1 MKNIIDLCNVNITNS
16 LHSLLEVSILDI
28 DANMKAGDDYAALM
42 NNIEKEFNLIKKLT
56 INTFRKG
63 NDEYRWYC
71 PNFLK
76 MCLGAGDYIVF
87 TLNIYGDDDNGG
99 DYFVDCAM
107 YVIDEKN
114 FKISNDIDFVTT
126 GEVFKTATLAVEDL
140 VKNIKNEFKFKNLQK
155 LVKYIK
161 TNTKMSKLDLSW
173 D

>member
-1 MKNIIDLCNVNITNS
+1 MKNIIDVYEA
-16 LHSLLEVSILDI
+16 SLLGDVEDT
-28 DANMKAGDDYAALM
+28 MKSGDDLSTLM

-63 NDEYRWYC
+63 NDEYKWYC

-87 TLNIYGDDDNGG
+87 TINFFGADDSEEAI
-99 DYFVDCAM
+99 VDCGM
-107 YVIDEKN
+107 FVVDEKN
-114 FKISNDIDFVTT
+114 LKNSNDIDFVTT
-126 GEVFKTATLAVEDL
+126 GEVFKNATLAVEDL

-161 TNTKMSKLDLSW
+161 TKTKMSKLDLSW

>member
-1 MKNIIDLCNVNITNS
+1 MKNIIDVYEA
-16 LHSLLEVSILDI
+16 SLLGDI
-28 DANMKAGDDYAALM
+28 EDTMKSGDDLSTLM
-42 NNIEKEFNLIKKLT
+42 NNIEKEFNLIKKLN

-76 MCLGAGDYIVF
+76 MCLGAGDYISF
-87 TLNIYGDDDNGG
+87 TIYFYRADDSEEV
-99 DYFVDCAM
+99 FVDCAM

-126 GEVFKTATLAVEDL
+126 GEVFKTATLAVKDL

-161 TNTKMSKLDLSW
+161 TNTKMTKFDLSW

>member
-1 MKNIIDLCNVNITNS
+1 MKNIIDVYEA
-16 LHSLLEVSILDI
+16 SLLGDI
-28 DANMKAGDDYAALM
+28 EDTMKAGDDLSTLM

-87 TLNIYGDDDNGG
+87 TVNFYGGDDGEDVIVECGM
-99 DYFVDCAM
+99 FV
-107 YVIDEKN
+107 VDEKN
-114 FKISNDIDFVTT
+114 LEKSNDIDFVTT
-126 GEVFKTATLAVEDL
+126 GEVFKTATLAMEDL

-155 LVKYIK
+155 LFKHIK
-161 TNTKMSKLDLSW
+161 TKAKMSKLNLSW

>member
-1 MKNIIDLCNVNITNS
+1 MKNIIDVYEA
-16 LHSLLEVSILDI
+16 SLLGDI
-28 DANMKAGDDYAALM
+28 EDTMKSGDDLSTLM
-42 NNIEKEFNLIKKLT
+42 NNIEKEFNLIKKLN

-87 TLNIYGDDDNGG
+87 TTNFYGADDSEEV
-99 DYFVDCAM
+99 FVDCGM
-107 YVIDEKN
+107 FVVDEKN
-114 FKISNDIDFVTT
+114 LKNSNDIDFVTT
-126 GEVFKTATLAVEDL
+126 GEVFKNATLAMEDL

-155 LVKYIK
+155 LFKHIK
-161 TNTKMSKLDLSW
+161 TKAKMSKLNLSW

>member
-1 MKNIIDLCNVNITNS
+1 MKS
-16 LHSLLEVSILDI
+16 
-28 DANMKAGDDYAALM
+28 GDDLSTLM

-63 NDEYRWYC
+63 NNEYRWYC

-87 TLNIYGDDDNGG
+87 TTNFYGADDSEEV
-99 DYFVDCAM
+99 FVDCGM
-107 YVIDEKN
+107 YVVDEKN
-114 FKISNDIDFVTT
+114 LKTSNDIDFVTT
-126 GEVFKTATLAVEDL
+126 GEVFKNATLAMEDL

-155 LVKYIK
+155 LFKYIK
-161 TNTKMSKLDLSW
+161 TKTKMSKLDLSW

>member
-1 MKNIIDLCNVNITNS
+1 MKTLRDILEA
-16 LHSLLEVSILDI
+16 SLLGDI
-28 DANMKAGDDYAALM
+28 EDTMKTGDDLSTLM
-42 NNIEKEFNLIKKLT
+42 NNIEKEFNLIKKLN

-87 TLNIYGDDDNGG
+87 TTNFYGADDSEEV
-99 DYFVDCAM
+99 FVDCGM
-107 YVIDEKN
+107 FVVDEKN
-114 FKISNDIDFVTT
+114 LKNSNDIDFVTT
-126 GEVFKTATLAVEDL
+126 GEVFKNATLAMEDL

-155 LVKYIK
+155 LFKHIK
-161 TNTKMSKLDLSW
+161 TKAKMSKLNLSW

>member
-1 MKNIIDLCNVNITNS
+1 MKNIIDLYEA
-16 LHSLLEVSILDI
+16 SLLGDI
-28 DANMKAGDDYAALM
+28 EDTMKSGDDLSTLM

-63 NDEYRWYC
+63 NDEYQWHC

-99 DYFVDCAM
+99 DYFVDCGM
-107 YVIDEKN
+107 QIVDEKN
-114 FKISNDIDFVTT
+114 LKNSNDIDCVST

-140 VKNIKNEFKFKNLQK
+140 VKNIKETFKFKNLQK
-155 LVKYIK
+155 LFKHIK
-161 TNTKMSKLDLSW
+161 TNTKMSKLNLSW

>member
-1 MKNIIDLCNVNITNS
+1 MKTLKDILEGS
-16 LHSLLEVSILDI
+16 LSSNKLDESSILGNIEDT
-28 DANMKAGDDYAALM
+28 MKYGDDLSTLM

-76 MCLGAGDYIVF
+76 ICLGAGDYIVF
-87 TLNIYGDDDNGG
+87 TINIYGADDDKEV
-99 DYFVDCAM
+99 FVDCGM
-107 YVIDEKN
+107 FVVDEKN
-114 FKISNDIDFVTT
+114 LKNSNDIDCVST

-140 VKNIKNEFKFKNLQK
+140 VKNIKETFKFKNFQK
-155 LVKYIK
+155 LFKHIK
-161 TNTKMSKLDLSW
+161 TKTKMSKLDLSW

>member
-1 MKNIIDLCNVNITNS
+1 MKNIIDIY
-16 LHSLLEVSILDI
+16 EASILADI
-28 DANMKAGDDYAALM
+28 EDTMKSGDDLSTLM
-42 NNIEKEFNLIKKLT
+42 NNIEKEFNLIKKLN

-87 TLNIYGDDDNGG
+87 TTNFYGADDSEEV
-99 DYFVDCAM
+99 FVDCGM
-107 YVIDEKN
+107 FVVDEKN
-114 FKISNDIDFVTT
+114 LKNSNDIDFVTT
-126 GEVFKTATLAVEDL
+126 GEVFKNATLAMEDL

-155 LVKYIK
+155 LFKHIK
-161 TNTKMSKLDLSW
+161 TKAKMSILNLSW

>member
-1 MKNIIDLCNVNITNS
+1 MKNIIDVYEAS
-16 LHSLLEVSILDI
+16 LSSNKLDESSILGDI
-28 DANMKAGDDYAALM
+28 EDTIKSGDDLSTLM

-87 TLNIYGDDDNGG
+87 TINLYRADDSEEV
-99 DYFVDCAM
+99 FVDCGM
-107 YVIDEKN
+107 FVVDEKN
-114 FKISNDIDFVTT
+114 LKNSNDIDFVTT

-140 VKNIKNEFKFKNLQK
+140 VKNIKEAFKFKNLQK
-155 LVKYIK
+155 LFKHIK
-161 TNTKMSKLDLSW
+161 TKTKMSKLDLSW

>member
-1 MKNIIDLCNVNITNS
+1 MKSIIDLYEA
-16 LHSLLEVSILDI
+16 SLLGDI
-28 DANMKAGDDYAALM
+28 EDTMKSGDDLSTLM
-42 NNIEKEFNLIKKLT
+42 NNIEKEFNLIKKLN

-87 TLNIYGDDDNGG
+87 TTNFYGADDSEEV
-99 DYFVDCAM
+99 FVDCGM
-107 YVIDEKN
+107 FVVDEKN
-114 FKISNDIDFVTT
+114 LKNSNDIDFVTT
-126 GEVFKTATLAVEDL
+126 GEVFKNATLAMEDL

-161 TNTKMSKLDLSW
+161 TNTKMSKLNLSW

>member
-1 MKNIIDLCNVNITNS
+1 MKTLKDILEA
-16 LHSLLEVSILDI
+16 SLLGDI
-28 DANMKAGDDYAALM
+28 EDTMKSGDDLSTLM

-99 DYFVDCAM
+99 DYFVDCGM
-107 YVIDEKN
+107 FVVDEKN
-114 FKISNDIDFVTT
+114 LKTSKDIDCVST